1 MSTGALIF
9 AHNNPGVDYIKLAV
23 FSAQRVKKHLNIPV
37 SLVTDDVAWLTK
49 MYPDHPFDKIIKTD
63 VGPATQKIF
72 YDGSLS
78 SKKLEWKNVTRNQAY
93 DLTPYDKTL
102 VLDSD
107 YIISSDILKIALS
120 KDEIFQIY
128 KNSFDIAGWR
138 DTKSFQRI
146 NAYSIPFYW
155 ATVFVFEKNSITQAF
170 FDLVSYI
177 KNNWL
182 YFRVLYSIETITFRN
197 DFAFSIAIHIMNG
210 KTNGE
215 FAVELPGTMTYIQD
229 RDVLLNIVNDK
240 MNFLVEKKDHLG
252 EYIAAKTNGI
262 DVHVMNKSSLI
273 RVIDGEQYV

>member
-23 FSAQRVKKHLNIPV
+23 FSAWRVKKYLDIPV
-37 SLVTDDVAWLTK
+37 SLVTDDIEWLTK
-49 MYPDHPFDKIIKTD
+49 MYPDHPFDQVIKTN

-78 SKKLEWKNVTRNQAY
+78 SKTLEWKNVTRNQAY

-107 YIISSDILKIALS
+107 YIINSDILKLALC

-128 KNSFDIAGWR
+128 KKSFDIAGWR

-155 ATVFVFEKNSITQAF
+155 ATVFVFEKNAITEAF
-170 FDLVSYI
+170 FNLVSYI
-177 KNNWL
+177 KENWL
-182 YFRVLYSIETITFRN
+182 YFRILYSIETTTFRN

-210 KTNGE
+210 KTNGG
-215 FAVELPGTMTYIQD
+215 FAVELPGTMTYIRD
-229 RDVLLNIVNDK
+229 RDLLLNMSATK

-252 EYIAAKTNGI
+252 EYLAAKTNGI

-273 RVIDGEQYV
+273 RVIDGVQNV

>member
-23 FSAQRVKKHLNIPV
+23 FAARRVKEHLDIPV
-37 SLVTDDVAWLTK
+37 SLITDDVAWLAQ
-49 MYPDHPFDKIIKTD
+49 MHPDHPFDQVIKTD
-63 VGPATQKIF
+63 VGLATQKTF

-78 SKKLEWKNVTRNQAY
+78 SKKFEWKNVTRNQAY

-107 YIISSDILKIALS
+107 YIISSDILKLALC

-128 KNSFDIAGWR
+128 KKSFDIAGWR
-138 DTKSFQRI
+138 DTRSFQRI

-155 ATVFVFEKNSITQAF
+155 ATVFVFEKNAITQAF

-177 KNNWL
+177 KENWL
-182 YFRVLYSIETITFRN
+182 YFRVLYSIETTTFRN

-215 FAVELPGTMTYIQD
+215 FAVELPGTMTYIHD
-229 RDVLLNIVNDK
+229 RDLLLNISKDK
-240 MNFLVEKKDHLG
+240 MNFLIEKKDHLG
-252 EYIAAKTNGI
+252 EYIAAKTTGI

-273 RVIDGEQYV
+273 RVIDGGQHV

>member
-9 AHNNPGVDYIKLAV
+9 AHNNPGIDYIKLAV
-23 FSAQRVKKHLNIPV
+23 FAAHRVKNHLDIPV
-37 SLVTDDVAWLTK
+37 SLVTDDSAWLIK
-49 MYPDHPFDKIIKTD
+49 MYPDHPFDQIIKTH
-63 VGPATQKIF
+63 VGSSTEKIF

-107 YIISSDILKIALS
+107 YIISSDILKLALC
-120 KDEIFQIY
+120 KDESFQIY
-128 KNSFDIAGWR
+128 KKSFDIAGWR
-138 DTKSFQRI
+138 DTTSFQRI

-155 ATVFVFEKNSITQAF
+155 ATVFVFEKNAITQAF

-177 KNNWL
+177 KENWL
-182 YFRVLYSIETITFRN
+182 YFRVLYSIETTTFRN

-215 FAVELPGTMTYIQD
+215 FAVELPGTMTYIHD
-229 RDVLLNIVNDK
+229 RDVLLKIVKNK
-240 MNFLVEKKDHLG
+240 MNFLIEKKDHLG
-252 EYIAAKTNGI
+252 EYIAAKTTGI
-262 DVHVMNKSSLI
+262 DVHVMNKYSLI